1 MNTLFKTATLAV
13 FLVASYA
20 AQAEEG
26 EWYVSPSIGYT
37 DDDPDRKIDDSFSG
51 AQIQVGREMGEH
63 LALEGLLGYHD
74 IDGFPGQEHLELGF
88 NVIGNFLP
96 DSLFSPYVIGGI
108 GYLRADVGTP
118 DFGGLPPADSTAN
131 NATATGGLGLKIRFG
146 DSPWSLRA
154 EWRVRHA
161 FDSDDS
167 LTDQVGSL
175 GIQYNFGGS
184 SAAPMVAAAE
194 PETDTGVVAP
204 VVPADSDGDGVANDR
219 DQCPGTAA
227 GATVDARGC
236 EVVKFDNIYFGF
248 DSAVLLATA
257 RGMLD
262 DSASVL
268 KRNPDAKIEIA
279 GFADARGPASYN
291 MKLSENRAEAVRE
304 YLERA
309 GVDSARMNSRGYG
322 ESHDGATDLSANG
335 LAESRR
341 VEIRVT
347 DR

>member
-1 MNTLFKTATLAV
+1 MTRLFKTATLALI
-13 FLVASYA
+13 LVASLA
-20 AQAEEG
+20 AHADEG
-26 EWYVSPSIGYT
+26 DWYVAPSLVYF
-37 DDDPDRKIDDSFSG
+37 DDDPDRKIDDSIAG
-51 AQIQVGREMGEH
+51 LQIQVGREMSER
-63 LALEGLLGYHD
+63 LALEGLLGYYD

-88 NVIGNFLP
+88 NVIGKFLP
-96 DSLFSPYVIGGI
+96 ESTFSPYVIGGL
-108 GYLRADVGTP
+108 GYLRADVGVP

-131 NATATGGLGLKIRFG
+131 NLTATGGVGLKIRLG
-146 DSPWSLRA
+146 DSPWSLRTEA
-154 EWRVRHA
+154 RVRHA

-167 LTDQVGSL
+167 LTDGMLSL
-175 GIQYNFGGS
+175 GFQYDFGGS

-194 PETDTGVVAP
+194 PEADSGVVAP

-219 DQCPGTAA
+219 DQCPGTPA
-227 GATVDARGC
+227 GARVDAKGC
-236 EVVKFDNIYFGF
+236 EIVKFDNIYFGF
-248 DSAVLLATA
+248 DSAVILATA
-257 RGMLD
+257 RSMLD

-268 KRNPDAKIEIA
+268 KRHPGVKIDIA
-279 GFADARGPASYN
+279 GFADSRGPESYN

-309 GVDSARMNSRGYG
+309 GVDSERMSTRGYG
-322 ESHDGATDLSANG
+322 ESHDGASDLSANG